1 MEPTP
6 LGCHFMSK
14 FNKELKEF
22 ILRTRKY
29 TNNNTRNKGDNI
41 YKTLYVDL
49 ARYFL
54 LQKEIPIG
62 DKVVDVN
69 LTDDYIGSFKSN
81 RFITKEIIDYCITNV
96 KNNNSKLLSYNFQ
109 IEDIKYQ
116 INYIFF
122 KKIAANLINKMKQE
136 VRNLIPVLRLF
147 NKYNQNKNVE
157 YLRVMCYMTPMKKEL
172 PEKGIIGPK
181 EVNTGSVIPCQ
192 KKTTITVFRVE
203 EHFKVII
210 HELIHALCIDFST
223 NNYSFMQDG
232 ISKIFPIKSDFLL
245 SETYCEFWALNL
257 YLMTKAIN
265 FSGILDVM
273 KLEDISV
280 SNFNEDFYNE
290 FDDVFTSF
298 LYIEKFW
305 SMFQVVK
312 ILDYMGLKYVELFN
326 VESKAEKKALYR
338 ENTNVFAYYVMKTV
352 ILFFND
358 EFLINN
364 LRTTNTYIYFP
375 GNEIEALSGF
385 YKFITKYYNNT
396 KLLKEIQS
404 MEKLYLNFKD
414 IQRNK
419 SKNNKNKIIATT
431 MRMTVI

>member
-1 MEPTP
+1 MKPTP
-6 LGCHFMSK
+6 LGCHFMK
-14 FNKELKEF
+14 KLNKEVKDF
-22 ILRTRKY
+22 IVRTRKN
-29 TNNNTRNKGDNI
+29 TNNNTRNKGNNI

-69 LTDDYIGSFKSN
+69 LTDHYISEFKSN
-81 RFITKEIIDYCITNV
+81 RFISKEIIDHCITNV
-96 KNNNSKLLSYNFQ
+96 KNKNAKILSYNFQ
-109 IEDIKYQ
+109 IENIKYQ

-122 KKIAANLINKMKQE
+122 KKITSSLISKMKRE
-136 VRNLIPVLRLF
+136 VMNLIPVLRIF

-172 PEKGIIGPK
+172 PKKGIIGPK

-192 KKTTITVFRVE
+192 NTTTITVFRTE

-223 NNYSFMQDG
+223 NNYSFMQDD
-232 ISKIFPIKSDFLL
+232 IKKIFPIQSDFLL

-257 YLMTKAIN
+257 YLMTKAVN
-265 FSGILDVM
+265 FSGILDNM
-273 KLEDISV
+273 TLEDVSV
-280 SNFNEDFYNE
+280 TNINEELYEE
-290 FDDVFTSF
+290 FDTVFTSF

-326 VESKAEKKALYR
+326 VESKAEKKALYK

-375 GNEIEALSGF
+375 GNEIEALNGF

-396 KLLKEIQS
+396 KLLKEIQI

-419 SKNNKNKIIATT
+419 SKNNKNKILANT
-431 MRMTVI
+431 MRMTIV